1 MKSFI
6 KFCLFVGVLFGLV
19 FVFQEDISNFIYN
32 VIVTNS
38 IKVSELEPND
48 YYRKNNYSYVQ
59 ITDDFVAKNR
69 QHLMNIYYTAIN
81 SGANEFT
88 FRCDRDYKECLDDVE
103 DIAYNQAILSNINSF
118 IHPYNSFSS
127 IETKYSNL
135 GKVVIS
141 VHKSYTDGEIKAVN
155 DKVQEIVK
163 NNLNTLN
170 NDRDII
176 KGIHDYVINNTK
188 YDKDRSDKKIV
199 KYKSDTAYGA
209 LIEGYALCGGY
220 TDAMFIFL
228 DYYGINNYK
237 VISENHIWNAVEID
251 GKWYHLDLTW
261 DDPINDKDKD
271 ILEYTFFLI
280 TDEELN
286 DIETDQH
293 RYDKKVFKEVSVQRD

>member
-6 KFCLFVGVLFGLV
+6 KFCLFFGVLFGLV

-32 VIVTNS
+32 VMVTNS
-38 IKVSELEPND
+38 IKISELEPND
-48 YYRKNNYSYVQ
+48 YYRKKNYTYVQ

-69 QHLMNIYYTAIN
+69 QHLLNIYYTAIN
-81 SGANEFT
+81 SGAKEFT
-88 FRCDRDYKECLDDVE
+88 FRCDRNYKECLDDVE

-141 VHKSYTDGEIKAVN
+141 VNKSYTDEDIKAVN
-155 DKVQEIVK
+155 AKVQEIVK
-163 NNLNTLN
+163 SNLNSLN

-261 DDPINDKDKD
+261 DDPINDKNKD

-293 RYDKKVFKEVSVQRD
+293 RYDKGVFKEVA

>member
-6 KFCLFVGVLFGLV
+6 KFCLFFGILFGLV

-32 VIVTNS
+32 VMVTNS

-48 YYRKNNYSYVQ
+48 YYRKKNYSYVQ
-59 ITDDFVAKNR
+59 ITDDFVAKDR
-69 QHLMNIYYTAIN
+69 QHLINIYYTAIN
-81 SGANEFT
+81 SGAKEFT
-88 FRCDRDYKECLDDVE
+88 FRCDRNYKECLDDVE

-141 VHKSYTDGEIKAVN
+141 VNKSYTDEDIKAVN
-155 DKVQEIVK
+155 AKVQEIVK
-163 NNLNTLN
+163 SNLNSLN

-261 DDPINDKDKD
+261 DDPINDKNKD

-293 RYDKKVFKEVSVQRD
+293 RYDKGVFKEVA